1 MFKPKIGDLVR
12 PKPQRVTKVH
22 EGSSNNDGWVE
33 CYGGNNLGF
42 SEIEEILP
50 RPFAVGDRV
59 QIRDQ
64 RDKDVIAIVIGLDE
78 EAAWLKWNT
87 GKRER
92 NSHRVVDLV
101 RVDDP
106 S

>member
-1 MFKPKIGDLVR
+1 MLKPKVGDLVR
-12 PKPQRVTKVH
+12 LKPREIRRVN
-22 EGSSNNDGWVE
+22 GAGDIE
-33 CYGGNNLGF
+33 CYVGGMNVLAYDN
-42 SEIEEILP
+42 EVEEILP
-50 RPFAVGDRV
+50 RPLTVGDRV

-64 RDKDVIAIVIGLDE
+64 RDKDIIATVIGLDE

-87 GKRER
+87 GRRER